1 MKKYQNYKLHLLYLL
16 IIVFSLNNIEIT
28 AKEQKKSLLW
38 KVENTKT
45 HNYSY
50 LLGSIHIGKKDMYPL
65 ANYIENAYNDSKSLV
80 LEVDIS
86 QVNPMSMMK
95 LMTFQDTSTLKG
107 KLKPATYQKI
117 KKVFDENNL
126 PEMMYSKLKP
136 WAAILTAQQ
145 LSMKDMLNEDIA
157 PGIDMYFVEKAGK
170 DKKQIEQLETA
181 EFQMGL
187 FDDFNLIADEY
198 IDFSLEEMENDEEF
212 EKIINAYKAGD
223 AEALNDLINKS
234 KDDFPEYEKILEKI
248 LYERNTNMTQ
258 KISDW
263 LSVESKIEENKVR
276 FIVVGAGHL
285 VGKKSIIDLLN
296 SNKDYKITNIVE

>member
-1 MKKYQNYKLHLLYLL
+1 MKKIQKFQLHLLYLL
-16 IIVFSLNNIEIT
+16 IIVFTFNNLNVT
-28 AKEQKKSLLW
+28 AKEQKKSLFW

-45 HNYSY
+45 KNYSY

-65 ANYIENAYNDSKSLV
+65 ANYIEKAYNDSKSLV

-95 LMTFQDTSTLKG
+95 LMTFSDTTTLKG
-107 KLKPATYQKI
+107 KLKPVTYQKI

-157 PGIDMYFVEKAGK
+157 PGIDMYFVEKATK

-198 IDFSLEEMENDEEF
+198 IDYSLEEMENNEEF
-212 EKIINAYKAGD
+212 EKLINAYKNGD
-223 AEALNDLINKS
+223 AEALNDLINKL
-234 KDDFPEYEKILEKI
+234 KHDFPDYEKILEKI
-248 LYERNTNMTQ
+248 LYERYTNMNK
-258 KISDW
+258 KITDW
-263 LSVESKIEENKVR
+263 LNTENKVK
-276 FIVVGAGHL
+276 FIVIGAGHL
-285 VGKKSIIDLLN
+285 VGKKSVIDLMN
-296 SNKDYKITNIVE
+296 SNKDLKITNIVE

>member
-1 MKKYQNYKLHLLYLL
+1 MKKYQKYKLHLLYLL
-16 IIVFSLNNIEIT
+16 IIVFSLNNLEIA

-45 HNYSY
+45 HNYTY

-65 ANYIENAYNDSKSLV
+65 ANYIEKAYNDSKSLV

-86 QVNPMSMMK
+86 KVNPMSMMK

-107 KLKPATYQKI
+107 KLKPETYTKI

-126 PEMMYSKLKP
+126 PEMVYAKLKP

-223 AEALNDLINKS
+223 EEALNELINKT

-263 LSVESKIEENKVR
+263 LSAENKVR